1 MHNQRHTVFVQTEL
15 ATAILILLD
24 RTVNWLHVKNVLNYK
39 NVKMNVVKKVF
50 VKTVNANAMQVAMG
64 PIAPLKK

>member
-24 RTVNWLHVKNVLNYK
+24 RTANWLHVKNVLNYK

-50 VKTVNANAMQVAMG
+50 VKMVNANAMQVAMVL
-64 PIAPLKK
+64 IAPLKK